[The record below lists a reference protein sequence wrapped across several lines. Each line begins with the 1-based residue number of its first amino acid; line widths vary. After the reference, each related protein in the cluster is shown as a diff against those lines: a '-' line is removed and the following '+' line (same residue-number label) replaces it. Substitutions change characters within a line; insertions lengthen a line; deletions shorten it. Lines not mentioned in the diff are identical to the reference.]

1 MDNLI
6 ELLDQNPEERAK
18 DLTDDQ
24 KRRVLELWAKS
35 TDKRPPSLIK
45 CVEEAW
51 GENTDSRSWK
61 GKLVSRFLAE
71 NELKPK
77 LQQQYI
83 KKERPEL
90 TPEQKEFI
98 ENNIKNMGALEI
110 ARDIFNN
117 PHLTPLHL
125 ETRIV
130 MDHVKTLHKAQKIPT
145 LEEQEA
151 EDLEND
157 IYVPPRAVQHA
168 VGRVN
173 RYIMDAINYAHMNS
187 LEKKCMN
194 ALIGYLNT
202 RRFNVVINSFPD
214 VEDKIL
220 FESEFIRCTYDKPD
234 LTAEE
239 CDQYIMYGTEVIIGQ
254 NILRR
259 IEDLEKQQ
267 DEQLAEEG
275 GRLNLALVDAV
286 KSLRDEYNKC
296 IKRQND
302 LLDAL
307 KGKRKEKLEL
317 QVKENASI
325 LNLVNLWRE
334 ETTRKQIIDLANKDQ
349 KKLKEEIERL
359 KSMEEVKARIFGIS
373 EDEVL
378 YG

>member
-1 MDNLI
+1 
-6 ELLDQNPEERAK
+6 
-18 DLTDDQ
+18 
-24 KRRVLELWAKS
+24 
-35 TDKRPPSLIK
+35 
-45 CVEEAW
+45 
-51 GENTDSRSWK
+51 
-61 GKLVSRFLAE
+61 
-71 NELKPK
+71 
-77 LQQQYI
+77 
-83 KKERPEL
+83 
-90 TPEQKEFI
+90 
-98 ENNIKNMGALEI
+98 
-110 ARDIFNN
+110 
-117 PHLTPLHL
+117 
-125 ETRIV
+125 
-130 MDHVKTLHKAQKIPT
+130 
-145 LEEQEA
+145 
-151 EDLEND
+151 
-157 IYVPPRAVQHA
+157 
-168 VGRVN
+168 
-173 RYIMDAINYAHMNS
+173 
-187 LEKKCMN
+187 
-194 ALIGYLNT
+194 
-202 RRFNVVINSFPD
+202 
-214 VEDKIL
+214 
-220 FESEFIRCTYDKPD
+220 
-234 LTAEE
+234 
-239 CDQYIMYGTEVIIGQ
+239 MYGTEVIIGQ